1 MGWEKELFLERMW
14 ADARMKGQ
22 LFPDLLRCSLL
33 IVLWKKRP
41 MVTVLLDLVIQAHF
55 LRRVGR

>member
-41 MVTVLLDLVIQAHF
+41 IVTVLLDLVIQAHF

>member
-1 MGWEKELFLERMW
+1 MERMW

-41 MVTVLLDLVIQAHF
+41 IVTVLLDLVIQAHF